1 MANYKIKLVDNRAKA
16 NSGIPQFS
24 LSYNPENRQSES
36 NVSYEVLSLLKEDN
50 DIVIEIDTSLFIQSK
65 KSKKFIPEDF
75 ISEIRKMNLEYSY
88 KKSQSQKQD
97 FFSTLFGMKKAEE
110 EHVVTVYVP
119 GNVWNDELFK
129 RILPDCGARYL
140 IKKNTDE
147 ARKVLDEMNLL
158 TDNERKNYFSF
169 VIFDVSEYNRM
180 GITSNHYGYDDIKKI
195 LGIV

>member
-97 FFSTLFGMKKAEE
+97 FFSSLFGIKKTEE

-119 GNVWNDELFK
+119 DNVWNDESFK

-169 VIFDVSEYNRM
+169 VIFDVSEYNQM